1 MCLNQTCQQKEIKKS
16 ENFGSPIEA
25 CKASR
30 VTQLG
35 VWGGA
40 VSTPNF
46 LTILT
51 AQRNSGASGEVNYR
65 YLKFISCNFFLK
77 LFYILILN

>member
-1 MCLNQTCQQKEIKKS
+1 MVILQTCQQKEIKKS
-16 ENFGSPIEA
+16 ENFGSPTEA
-25 CKASR
+25 RKASR

-35 VWGGA
+35 VWGA
-40 VSTPNF
+40 IF